1 MKNEFVPVKKILN
14 IINTCKTEEQI
25 KDCKFLIKNYIL
37 SAKKKGLV
45 NYEELEIRLEEEL
58 LQRQEALYL
67 VKIFTQV
74 CIKI

>member
-67 VKIFTQV
+67 VKIFTQAY
-74 CIKI
+74 